1 MGTILF
7 SFKPRSLYQNLNSC
21 SVGIFGFSTQRLSFF
36 NIINIGVNNDRNNFE
51 ILTNKEN
58 QQSGK
63 IWILHNYIYEDF
75 RLASCM
81 PVSWSSF
88 PTGFHFC
95 EGLNIPFFRF
105 VSFLFFYVF
114 FPYIFWFPSHLDY
127 RPGHCPD
134 HPWVI
139 AQVMALPGPVEFLI
153 FFLTNSNVSTFL
165 YFCHRVQEFLCD
177 TTR

>member
-21 SVGIFGFSTQRLSFF
+21 SVGIFGFSTQRFSFF

-95 EGLNIPFFRF
+95 EGHNIPFFRY
-105 VSFLFFYVF
+105 VSFLFYVF
-114 FPYIFWFPSHLDY
+114 FPYIFLVSITPRLLPRSLP
-127 RPGHCPD
+127 RSSPGHCPG
-134 HPWVI
+134 HGV
-139 AQVMALPGPVEFLI
+139 ALASRIFDF
-153 FFLTNSNVSTFL
+153 FFLANSNVNAFL